1 MSENLL
7 IYIAVIIF
15 ISIFVVA
22 LGVVIIVLI
31 VQYINDKKKKKD
43 QLLKVIIRGINPF
56 LTARNFTVLEIT
68 FVVVISTFSVIGL
81 FWQYL
86 DNK

>member
-1 MSENLL
+1 MLSKTLTTNIKKMSENLL
-7 IYIAVIIF
+7 IHIAVIIF

-43 QLLKVIIRGINPF
+43 QLLKVIIKGINSF
-56 LTARNFTVLEIT
+56 
-68 FVVVISTFSVIGL
+68 
-81 FWQYL
+81 
-86 DNK
+86 

>member
-1 MSENLL
+1 MACAFQNLNNKHKKMSENLL

-15 ISIFVVA
+15 VSIFVVA

-43 QLLKVIIRGINPF
+43 QLLKVIIKGINLFDRKEHYGP
-56 LTARNFTVLEIT
+56 RNHF
-68 FVVVISTFSVIGL
+68 FC
-81 FWQYL
+81 Y
-86 DNK
+86 K

>member
-15 ISIFVVA
+15 ISIFLVA

-43 QLLKVIIRGINPF
+43 QLLKVIIKGIN
-56 LTARNFTVLEIT
+56 
-68 FVVVISTFSVIGL
+68 L
-81 FWQYL
+81 F
-86 DNK
+86 

>member
-43 QLLKVIIRGINPF
+43 QLLKVIMKGVNLYF
-56 LTARNFTVLEIT
+56 LTASIVTVLEIT
-68 FVVVISTFSVIGL
+68 FCCC
-81 FWQYL
+81 YR
-86 DNK
+86 

>member
-43 QLLKVIIRGINPF
+43 QLLKVIIKRIDKPF
-56 LTARNFTVLEIT
+56 LTARNVTVLEIT
-68 FVVVISTFSVIGL
+68 CFVVVSS
-81 FWQYL
+81 
-86 DNK
+86 K

>member
-43 QLLKVIIRGINPF
+43 QLLKVIIKPF
-56 LTARNFTVLEIT
+56 MTARNVTVLEIT
-68 FVVVISTFSVIGL
+68 FCYCRKYSQT
-81 FWQYL
+81 W
-86 DNK
+86 

>member
-43 QLLKVIIRGINPF
+43 QLLKVIIKGIHLF
-56 LTARNFTVLEIT
+56 LTARDVTVLEIT
-68 FVVVISTFSVIGL
+68 FCCC
-81 FWQYL
+81 
-86 DNK
+86 